1 MRSIFSLSM
10 AALVLA
16 SASVLAIDPA
26 AAQRSPNDGSQV
38 TVKSEGQAGGR
49 VPQSGPSPQSAPTAQ
64 RNTNINMNMN
74 AGMNR
79 SARFSSGDRSIG
91 NRSYPN
97 RSYARS
103 YRNDRRLIGPAAGLA
118 AGAVIGGALAG
129 GYPAYDYGDG
139 YTYYDEGY
147 PSVGYYDD
155 AAPVYGSDD
164 SDGYC
169 AARFRS
175 YDPASGTYLG
185 YDGLR
190 HPCP

>member
-1 MRSIFSLSM
+1 MRSTFSLSM

-26 AAQRSPNDGSQV
+26 AAQRSPNDGGQV
-38 TVKSEGQAGGR
+38 TVKSEGQAGAS
-49 VPQSGPSPQSAPTAQ
+49 VPQSGPSPQSASSAQ
-64 RNTNINMNMN
+64 RNTNMNMNMN

-79 SARFSSGDRSIG
+79 SARFSTDRSIG
-91 NRSYPN
+91 NRSYAD
-97 RSYARS
+97 RSYGRS
-103 YRNDRRLIGPAAGLA
+103 YRNDRRWIGPAAGLA

-129 GYPAYDYGDG
+129 GYPAYGDG
-139 YTYYDEGY
+139 YAYYDEGY

-155 AAPVYGSDD
+155 ATPVYGSDD
-164 SDGYC
+164 AEGYC

>member
-1 MRSIFSLSM
+1 M

-26 AAQRSPNDGSQV
+26 AAQRSPNDGGQV
-38 TVKSEGQAGGR
+38 IVKSEGQAGAS
-49 VPQSGPSPQSAPTAQ
+49 VPQSKPSPQSAPSTQ
-64 RNTNINMNMN
+64 RNANMNMNMN

-79 SARFSSGDRSIG
+79 SARFSTDRSIG
-91 NRSYPN
+91 NRSYAN
-97 RSYARS
+97 RSYGRS
-103 YRNDRRLIGPAAGLA
+103 YRNDRRWIGPAAGLA

-129 GYPAYDYGDG
+129 GYPAYGDG
-139 YTYYDEGY
+139 YAYYDEGY
-147 PSVGYYDD
+147 PSVGYYDS
-155 AAPVYGSDD
+155 ATPLYGSDD
-164 SDGYC
+164 AAGYC